1 MTAVAVSLC
10 SHTGLLVA
18 QNWATFHSVFRSL
31 CSQARLLAPE
41 DVLKLIA
48 LSVFVQ
54 LGSYL
59 H

>member
-10 SHTGLLVA
+10 THTGLLVA
-18 QNWATFHSVFRSL
+18 QNWATFHSVFHSL

-41 DVLKLIA
+41 ELKLIA

-54 LGSYL
+54 LDSYL